1 MSSIRTGSSLDDLLH
16 EDGIYEDVT
25 TRAIK
30 RVLSRQIT
38 ALMAEQSLTKVK
50 LARRMGTSRAQLDRL
65 LDPEN
70 GSVTL
75 GTLVRAAAAVGR
87 ELRLELA

>member
-1 MSSIRTGSSLDDLLH
+1 MNRIRTGSSLDDLL
-16 EDGIYEDVT
+16 ERDGLYEEVT

-30 RVLSRQIT
+30 RVLARQIA
-38 ALMAEQSLTKVK
+38 ALMAEQAMTKAE